1 MKLKGKPLLFR
12 TIIGEEK
19 HKKKLYQVT
28 IKEDL
33 TENDFEIWELDDMG
47 PVRSVVL
54 KRYRR
59 VTGTIFL
66 RKCNGEK

>member
-1 MKLKGKPLLFR
+1 MNRRGDFVNVLATGTLRPDGSTVNF
-12 TIIGEEK
+12 IGR
-19 HKKKLYQVT
+19 
-28 IKEDL
+28 
-33 TENDFEIWELDDMG
+33 NGWELDDMG